1 MINLAQEGL
10 RQQVKKALGDAAPYT
25 KRLGAAAAAALL
37 ASTPVLGGIAPFG
50 PALTAAA
57 PAAALPFV
65 AAGAVLG
72 CVLGLPFAASGGLV
86 AACVVALCLRFAM
99 QRFAPDK
106 PGVLISACGSALTLL
121 VAEMLSQLRLGASI
135 EKTFA
140 AFAEAAL
147 LTGFAL
153 LGSVVLVAAKRGLPG
168 LTGNARFAV
177 LAWGMAVVA
186 ALCRVS
192 LLWVSLG
199 VVVSGALVCCLAFA
213 EDAKTLYVAVAAG
226 VGIIAYDTRLAPFAI
241 GMGLGALLAMALHGA
256 RSRMAVGY
264 CAGACFGMLLCHGS
278 AMLLACFANGLLSA
292 VLFLL
297 LPDKL
302 VTLVAGVE
310 EGEKGRLAAAS
321 TRVRQLGNAL
331 CDVADTVR
339 EVCRTIPQKTEIGEL
354 PDYLTDSLCRNCK
367 NNCNCWVANANT
379 MMDGMNALQSWVAAG
394 SAVTPQTLPEQVS
407 TCCIKPYDLCRAL
420 NEYSSERLA
429 LRCAATKSDAL
440 RTAVTSQLSVMSQ
453 ALATVAKELASP
465 APLRAKYR
473 IETASAGAAA
483 EGVSADVVRSFSGMR
498 SQAHLLLCD
507 GMGVGRA
514 AAVDGTLA
522 ASLARQLLEA
532 GFDAVSTVR
541 LINIALSLPEG
552 EAGATID
559 ILTVDLARG
568 ICRVYKAGGAPTYFV
583 RNGRVGSLS
592 SETLPVGILDEVR
605 GSETKL
611 DLGAGDV
618 AVMVSDGMLAAGD
631 IWIQMELQ
639 RVWESTPQNIADTLL
654 DGAKKRRGARADDMT
669 VAVMRIVPIT
679 EDPMM

>member
-10 RQQVKKALGDAAPYT
+10 RQQIKKAMEDAAPYT

-37 ASTPVLGGIAPFG
+37 ASTPILGGIAPFG

-57 PAAALPFV
+57 PAAILPFV

-72 CVLGLPFAASGGLV
+72 SVLGLPFAASGGLV
-86 AACVVALCLRFAM
+86 AACVAALCLRFAL
-99 QRFAPDK
+99 QRFAPQR
-106 PGVLISACGSALTLL
+106 PAVLVSAFGGALALL
-121 VAEMLSQLRLGASI
+121 VAELLTQLKLGASM
-135 EKTFA
+135 EKTVS
-140 AFAEAAL
+140 AFAQAAL
-147 LTGFAL
+147 MVAFAL
-153 LGSVVLVAAKRGLPG
+153 LGSMVLNAVKRGLPG
-168 LTGNARFAV
+168 FAGNARFAA
-177 LAWGMAVVA
+177 LAWGMAAVA
-186 ALCRVS
+186 VLCRVS

-199 VVVSGALVCCLAFA
+199 VVVSGALICCLAFSQ
-213 EDAKTLYVAVAAG
+213 DAKTLYVAVTAG
-226 VGIIAYDTRLAPFAI
+226 VGMIAYDARLAPFAV
-241 GMGLGALLAMALHGA
+241 GMGLGALLALALHGA

-310 EGEKGRLAAAS
+310 EGEQGRLAAAS
-321 TRVRQLGNAL
+321 TRVRQLGSAL
-331 CDVADTVR
+331 CDVADTVW
-339 EVCRTIPQKTEIGEL
+339 EVCRTIPQKTELGEL
-354 PDYLTDSLCRNCK
+354 PDYLTDGLCRNCK
-367 NNCNCWVANANT
+367 NNCSCWVSNANT
-379 MMDGMNALQSWVAAG
+379 MMDGMNELQGWVAAG
-394 SAVTPQTLPEQVS
+394 SAVTPQTLPQQVAA
-407 TCCIKPYDLCRAL
+407 CCVRPYDLCRAL

-429 LRCAATKSDAL
+429 LRCAATKADAL
-440 RTAVTSQLSVMSQ
+440 RTAVTCQLSVMSQ

-473 IETASAGAAA
+473 LETASAGAAA
-483 EGVSADVVRSFSGMR
+483 EGVSADVVRSFTGMR

-559 ILTVDLARG
+559 ILTIDLARG
-568 ICRVYKAGGAPTYFV
+568 VCRAYKAGGAPTYFV
-583 RNGRVGSLS
+583 RAGRVGSLS

-611 DLGAGDV
+611 DLGTGDV
-618 AVMVSDGMLAAGD
+618 AVLVSDGMLAAGD

-639 RVWESTPQNIADTLL
+639 RLWETSAQNIADALL
-654 DGAKKRRGARADDMT
+654 EGAKKRRGARADDMT
-669 VAVMRIVPIT
+669 VAVMRLLPVT
-679 EDPMM
+679 EDPVL